1 MGGSGTVA
9 LAGVATPDI
18 GGVTITRSALHY
30 EAQRSLGIARR
41 VGRRL
46 VRWLRTTDGQT
57 EEISRVVGRDP
68 ETGRELREPILTA
81 DGASMFGPILPDE
94 DFRKSWDLYE
104 RTVRSL
110 LVEQRARALLAAA
123 DQTPQVPDDQFEA
136 QIAQLARKA
145 VMEMPRAELEALLT
159 ARRMSIVQ
167 GATESRESPS
177 PGEPASHRTESA
189 EPDSPTAPQARMSP
203 GGDDS
208 GEPPD
213 LLDFESGND

>member
-1 MGGSGTVA
+1 M
-9 LAGVATPDI
+9 LAVATPGID
-18 GGVTITRSALHY
+18 GVTLRRHILDREAAGLAKL
-30 EAQRSLGIARR
+30 AQRLGKRLR
-41 VGRRL
+41 VWFR
-46 VRWLRTTDGQT
+46 QT
-57 EEISRVVGRDP
+57 EAKP
-68 ETGRELREPILTA
+68 EEERLPT
-81 DGASMFGPILPDE
+81 LPDE
-94 DFRKSWDLYE
+94 DTRESMDLY
-104 RTVRSL
+104 RKCVTDL
-110 LVEQRARALLAAA
+110 LKEQRERAKLADKNGA
-123 DQTPQVPDDQFEA
+123 PMVDDSVFEA

-189 EPDSPTAPQARMSP
+189 EPDSPTAPPARMSP

-213 LLDFESGND
+213 LLDFGDTDG